1 MSILYER
8 LSALCAQ
15 KGITGYRMAKDN
27 QLSASLMTDL
37 KMGRKKGISAEVAN
51 KLSNYFNVSVG
62 YLLGSENT
70 FDLPI
75 SKISDSEMNEMYTRI
90 EHLCKSTGI
99 NVTQMCKD
107 AKIAR
112 GNLTDLKMG
121 RTSALSTL
129 TLSKIAA
136 YFNVSMEYLL
146 GHEDQKEKPAPTN
159 GDGLSPEDAHI
170 MDMIRQ
176 LTPENKRKFAEKLE
190 VLLEFQEPSPDSQ
203 A

>member
-1 MSILYER
+1 
-8 LSALCAQ
+8 
-15 KGITGYRMAKDN
+15 
-27 QLSASLMTDL
+27 
-37 KMGRKKGISAEVAN
+37 
-51 KLSNYFNVSVG
+51 
-62 YLLGSENT
+62 
-70 FDLPI
+70 
-75 SKISDSEMNEMYTRI
+75 MNEMYMRI
-90 EHLCKSTGI
+90 EHLCKGSGI
-99 NVTQMCKD
+99 NITQMCKD